1 MKKTGLFFG
10 SFNPIH
16 VGHLIL
22 AEYFATQTELEEV
35 WLVVTPQNP
44 LKKKDSLL
52 DQYLRLDLVHRA
64 IEGNNNLRATDVE
77 FKLEKPSYTIHTL
90 IHLREQFPDRQFSLI
105 MGEDNLVSLPRWKN
119 YEQILEQFE
128 VLVYPRVGQH
138 PSELAGHP
146 HVHLV
151 QAPVVEISSSQIRN
165 LLKNKQSIRYLVP
178 DAIYE
183 YLLKEGFY
191 S

>member
-22 AEYFATQTELEEV
+22 AEYFATQTGLDEV

-52 DQYLRLDLVHRA
+52 DQYNRLDLVHRA
-64 IEGNNNLRATDVE
+64 IANNPRLQASDVE

-90 IHLREQFPDRQFSLI
+90 VHLREMYPDRQFSLI

-119 YEQILEQFE
+119 YEQLLEQFE

-138 PSELAGHP
+138 PSNLAGHP

-151 QAPVVEISSSQIRN
+151 QAPVVEISSSQIRQY
-165 LLKNKQSIRYLVP
+165 LKQGQSIRYLVP
-178 DAIYE
+178 DSIHD
-183 YLLKEGFY
+183 YLQKAGFY
-191 S
+191 L

>member
-16 VGHLIL
+16 IGHLIL

-52 DQYLRLDLVHRA
+52 DQYLRLDLVNRA
-64 IEGNNNLRATDVE
+64 ISDNARLRASDIE
-77 FKLEKPSYTIHTL
+77 FQLPKPSYTIHTL
-90 IHLREQFPDRQFSLI
+90 IYLEEKYPDRSFSLI

-119 YEQILEQFE
+119 YEELMRRFE
-128 VLVYPRVGQH
+128 IWVYPRVGQTQTH
-138 PSELAGHP
+138 LAGHP
-146 HVHLV
+146 NIHLV
-151 QAPVVEISSSQIRN
+151 QAPVIEISSTQIREN
-165 LLKNKQSIRYLVP
+165 LHLGKSVRYLLP
-178 DAIYE
+178 EQIHDYILRE
-183 YLLKEGFY
+183 RFY

>member
-52 DQYLRLDLVHRA
+52 DQYLRFDLIHRA
-64 IEGNNNLRATDVE
+64 IQDNLNLRASDVE
-77 FKLEKPSYTIHTL
+77 FKLAKPSYTIHTL
-90 IHLREQFPDRQFSLI
+90 IHLREAFPDRQFSLI

-146 HVHLV
+146 QVHLV

-165 LLKNKQSIRYLVP
+165 LLKNNQSIRYLVP
-178 DAIYE
+178 HVIHD

-191 S
+191 R

>member
-16 VGHLIL
+16 IGHLIL
-22 AEYFATQTELEEV
+22 AEYFATQTELDEV

-52 DQYLRLDLVHRA
+52 DQYLRLDLVNRA
-64 IEGNNNLRATDVE
+64 IADNARLRASDIE
-77 FKLEKPSYTIHTL
+77 FQLPKPSYTIHTL
-90 IHLREQFPDRQFSLI
+90 IYLEEKYPDRSFSLI

-119 YEQILEQFE
+119 YEELMRRFE
-128 VLVYPRVGQH
+128 IWVYPRVGQTQTH
-138 PSELAGHP
+138 LAGHP
-146 HVHLV
+146 NIHLV
-151 QAPVVEISSSQIRN
+151 QAPVIEISSTQIREN
-165 LLKNKQSIRYLVP
+165 LHLGKSVRYLLP
-178 DAIYE
+178 EQIHDYI
-183 YLLKEGFY
+183 LKERFY

>member
-64 IEGNNNLRATDVE
+64 IEGNNKLRATDVE
-77 FKLEKPSYTIHTL
+77 FKLAKPSYTIHTL

-128 VLVYPRVGQH
+128 VLV
-138 PSELAGHP
+138 
-146 HVHLV
+146 
-151 QAPVVEISSSQIRN
+151 
-165 LLKNKQSIRYLVP
+165 
-178 DAIYE
+178 
-183 YLLKEGFY
+183 
-191 S
+191 

>member
-178 DAIYE
+178 DAIYG

-191 S
+191 I

>member
-22 AEYFATQTELEEV
+22 AEYFATQTELDEV

-77 FKLEKPSYTIHTL
+77 FKLDKPSYTIHTL

-119 YEQILEQFE
+119 FEQILEQFE

-178 DAIYE
+178 DAIHE

-191 S
+191 A

>member
-16 VGHLIL
+16 IGHLIL
-22 AEYFATQTELEEV
+22 AEYFATQTDLDEV

-52 DQYLRLDLVHRA
+52 DQYLRLDLVQRSVA
-64 IEGNNNLRATDVE
+64 DNPKLRATDVE
-77 FKLEKPSYTIHTL
+77 FKLDKPSYTIHTL
-90 IHLREQFPDRQFSLI
+90 VHLREKHPDRSFTLI
-105 MGEDNLVSLPRWKN
+105 MGEDNLVSFPRWKN
-119 YEQILEQFE
+119 HEQILQQFD
-128 VLVYPRVGQH
+128 VMVYPRVGQH

-146 HVHLV
+146 RVQLV
-151 QAPVVEISSSQIRN
+151 QAPVIEISSSQIRQY
-165 LLKNKQSIRYLVP
+165 LKAGQSVRYLLP
-178 DAIYE
+178 ESIHE
-183 YLLKEGFY
+183 TILKEGLY

>member
-16 VGHLIL
+16 IGHLIL
-22 AEYFATQTELEEV
+22 AEYFATHTELEEV

-52 DQYLRLDLVHRA
+52 DQYIRLDLVNRA
-64 IEGNNNLRATDVE
+64 IADNPKLRASDIE
-77 FKLEKPSYTIHTL
+77 FQMPKPSYTIHTL
-90 IHLREQFPDRQFSLI
+90 IYLEEKYPERAFSLI

-119 YEQILEQFE
+119 YEEIMRRFE
-128 VLVYPRVGQH
+128 IWVYPRVGQH
-138 PSELAGHP
+138 QTHLAGHP

-151 QAPVVEISSSQIRN
+151 HAPVIEISSTQIREN
-165 LLKNKQSIRYLVP
+165 MRLGKSVRYLLP
-178 DAIYE
+178 DQIHDYVE
-183 YLLKEGFY
+183 KEQFY
-191 S
+191 V

>member
-10 SFNPIH
+10 SFNPVH

-35 WLVVTPQNP
+35 WLVLSPQNP
-44 LKKKDSLL
+44 LKKRDSLL

-64 IEGNNNLRATDVE
+64 IESNPKLRVSDIE
-77 FKLEKPSYTIHTL
+77 FKMPRPSYTIHTL
-90 IHLREQFPDRQFSLI
+90 IRLREQHPDRSFSII

-119 YEQILEQFE
+119 YEQLLEQFE

-138 PSELAGHP
+138 PSNLAGHP

-151 QAPVVEISSSQIRN
+151 QAPVIEVSSSQIRQYIQ
-165 LLKNKQSIRYLVP
+165 NKQSVRYLLP
-178 DAIYE
+178 DSIYA
-183 YLLKEGFY
+183 YVLKEGFY
-191 S
+191 K

>member
-16 VGHLIL
+16 IGHLIL
-22 AEYFATQTELEEV
+22 AEYFATQTELDEV

-52 DQYLRLDLVHRA
+52 DQYLRLDLVNRA
-64 IEGNNNLRATDVE
+64 IGNNPRLQASDIE
-77 FKLEKPSYTIHTL
+77 FKLPKPSYTIHTL
-90 IHLREQFPDRQFSLI
+90 IHLEERYPDRRFSLI

-119 YEQILEQFE
+119 YEELIRRFE
-128 VLVYPRVGQH
+128 IWVYPRVGQNQTN
-138 PSELAGHP
+138 LAGHP
-146 HVHLV
+146 NIHLV
-151 QAPVVEISSSQIRN
+151 QAPVIEISSTQIREN
-165 LLKNKQSIRYLVP
+165 LKLGKSVRYLLP
-178 DAIYE
+178 EQIHDYM
-183 YLLKEGFY
+183 LKEQFY

>member
-22 AEYFATQTELEEV
+22 AEYFATQTELDEV

-64 IEGNNNLRATDVE
+64 IESNNNLRASDVE
-77 FKLEKPSYTIHTL
+77 FKLNKPSYTIHTL
-90 IHLREQFPDRQFSLI
+90 IHLREQHPDRQFSLI

-119 YEQILEQFE
+119 FEQILEQFE

-178 DAIYE
+178 DTIHD

-191 S
+191 A

>member
-64 IEGNNNLRATDVE
+64 IEGNHKLRATDVE
-77 FKLEKPSYTIHTL
+77 FKLAKPSYTIHTL

-119 YEQILEQFE
+119 YEQIL
-128 VLVYPRVGQH
+128 
-138 PSELAGHP
+138 
-146 HVHLV
+146 
-151 QAPVVEISSSQIRN
+151 
-165 LLKNKQSIRYLVP
+165 
-178 DAIYE
+178 
-183 YLLKEGFY
+183 
-191 S
+191 

>member
-22 AEYFATQTELEEV
+22 AEYFATQTELDEV
-35 WLVVTPQNP
+35 WMVVTPQNP

-52 DQYLRLDLVHRA
+52 DQYLRLDLVNRA
-64 IEGNNNLRATDVE
+64 IATNPRLKACDIE
-77 FKLEKPSYTIHTL
+77 FQLPKPSYTIHTL
-90 IHLREQFPDRQFSLI
+90 IHLEQKYPDRSFSLI

-119 YEQILEQFE
+119 YEELMRRFE
-128 VLVYPRVGQH
+128 IWVYPRVGQTQTH
-138 PSELAGHP
+138 LAGHP
-146 HVHLV
+146 NIHLV
-151 QAPVVEISSSQIRN
+151 QAPVIEISSTQIRDN
-165 LLKNKQSIRYLVP
+165 LRRGKSVRYLLP
-178 DAIYE
+178 EQIHDYI
-183 YLLKEGFY
+183 LKEQFY

>member
-16 VGHLIL
+16 IGHLIL
-22 AEYFATQTELEEV
+22 AEYFATQTELDEV

-52 DQYLRLDLVHRA
+52 DQYLRLDLVNRA
-64 IEGNNNLRATDVE
+64 IADNARLRASDIE
-77 FKLEKPSYTIHTL
+77 FQLPKPSYTIHTL
-90 IHLREQFPDRQFSLI
+90 IYLEEKYPDRSFSLI

-119 YEQILEQFE
+119 YEELMRRFE
-128 VLVYPRVGQH
+128 IWVYPRVGQTQTH
-138 PSELAGHP
+138 LAGHP
-146 HVHLV
+146 NIHLV
-151 QAPVVEISSSQIRN
+151 QAPVIEISSTQIRDN
-165 LLKNKQSIRYLVP
+165 LHLGKSVRYMLP
-178 DAIYE
+178 EQIHDYILRE
-183 YLLKEGFY
+183 RFY

>member
-52 DQYLRLDLVHRA
+52 EQYLRLDLVHRA

-191 S
+191 A

>member
-22 AEYFATQTELEEV
+22 AEYFATQTGLDEV

-52 DQYLRLDLVHRA
+52 DQYLRLDLVNRA
-64 IEGNNNLRATDVE
+64 IADNPRLRSSNIE
-77 FKLEKPSYTIHTL
+77 FQLPKPSYTIHTL
-90 IHLREQFPDRQFSLI
+90 IHLEEKYPDRQFSLI

-119 YEQILEQFE
+119 FE
-128 VLVYPRVGQH
+128 ELLRRFEIWVYPRVGQVAT
-138 PSELAGHP
+138 ELAGHP
-146 HVHLV
+146 QVHLV
-151 QAPVVEISSSQIRN
+151 QAPVIEISSTQIREN
-165 LLKNKQSIRYLVP
+165 LRTGKSVRYLLPEQIHDYV
-178 DAIYE
+178 I
-183 YLLKEGFY
+183 KEQLY
-191 S
+191 I